1 MFPILLLFFLI
12 FIFICIIRKETV
24 ATKIDKVIS
33 IVFLVAALFAL
44 PISINDGIVFFQ
56 TYNILNEFTTIW
68 IALLAILAPI
78 MVFLV
83 VVILIGVRIIERAFL
98 VFRRPSVIIT
108 QTKNYSDRKL
118 FFKVTI
124 QGRFSQAF
132 VKTTI
137 KDKYDQ
143 EKIFLNYYDP
153 EQKVGKIF
161 GKILF
166 KTDGKSKEW
175 RCLIPEEFEQGI
187 PEISVEVI
195 NTIPVLFSWVLN
207 DTIGDYNPKPDDS
220 QQTFSGYIQ

>member
-1 MFPILLLFFLI
+1 MFPILLIFFLI
-12 FIFICIIRKETV
+12 FVFICIVRKKTV
-24 ATKIDKVIS
+24 TTKIDKVIS
-33 IVFLVAALFAL
+33 IVVLVGALSVL
-44 PISINDGIVFFQ
+44 PISINDGIIFFQ
-56 TYNILNEFTTIW
+56 THDILNEFTTIW

-78 MVFLV
+78 MVFSV
-83 VVILIGVRIIERAFL
+83 VVVLIGVKIIERTIL
-98 VFRRPSVIIT
+98 VISKPSVIIT

-124 QGRFSQAF
+124 QGRFSQVF

-137 KDKYDQ
+137 KDRYDQ

-166 KTDGKSKEW
+166 KTDEKSKEW
-175 RCLIPEEFEQGI
+175 RCIIPEEFEQGI
-187 PEISVEVI
+187 PEISIEVI
-195 NTIPVLFSWVLN
+195 NTIPVLFSWVWS
-207 DTIGDYNPKPDDS
+207 DKIGGYNQKPDDS